1 LKSKKTESNAGRNAV
16 KIIRNTSC
24 KNMKTEHEMKH
35 KIEQQKE
42 QRATLLAE
50 TLRTS
55 ETARRWPSQK
65 YVFAQERLDMRKT

>member
-1 LKSKKTESNAGRNAV
+1 LNSKKTESNAGRNAV

-42 QRATLLAE
+42 QRATLGE

-55 ETARRWPSQK
+55 ETARRWQSQK
-65 YVFAQERLDMRKT
+65 IDIRARELDLRKY